1 MCFNFFSEFIFF
13 ILQTNIIMEKSDSLE
28 FFCDQM
34 LHRYYDLLIDHQSV
48 GQSTMPM
55 TYIHFKDELIWLEI
69 LRNLE
74 IRQALTSMFRKD
86 EESFDNIKGPKNLDD
101 RVGKLL
107 VGAISCLQLYV
118 IDNFLFHI
126 DRSQK
131 KSYDDCLEFVKDFF
145 TLDDENCDIHCIEY
159 SLDIDGETI
168 SPSARNIELLK
179 LSRLVFEF
187 LNQKFNTFFQNRPDE
202 QFYFILWSMRSAIIH
217 QSSLS
222 SSTGTLYDE
231 ILDYTKRLESILAS
245 NDKISN
251 SFKMNLFTEIVNIFT
266 IFGDQENSK
275 KYMTLA
281 KNHSDVLFD
290 LIGRLGLRTQFQ
302 TKPVSQLMVN
312 LKRLSE
318 EPDEKIKN
326 NEVKITITMPFNE
339 PSEDNTLFQEVKFI
353 DEEKSDS
360 NQIVKLKPIEQSLM
374 VTWIKFQQR
383 FGSATD
389 ELLREELLTYI
400 YFLLQ
405 HCDHWIL
412 QFILLEMR
420 SLQERLIRRRVERS
434 LKQFQTLFETI
445 RYSNKKFFAEQAFQ
459 RIRYFYSVLS
469 NPFWK
474 IEKQYADLLFVL
486 GVYKSALDVYL
497 RLQQWR
503 EIIECY
509 RRIGLL
515 HKAEE
520 IIREKLTEND
530 NQPDMHCLL
539 GEITGDLDCFHYSW
553 KISNHQYAR
562 APKMLGLHYFDVKD
576 YEHALEYFRKSI
588 DVNSMQVDVWYRMG
602 YIGLIQ
608 EDWNLSV
615 MAYRKV
621 LQFDTDSFEAWNN
634 LSKAYIKL
642 GDKERAMKTLQE
654 ALKCDFEQWKI
665 WENYIAVCADLGEV
679 WEIIQSWH
687 RLIDIKKTYLDDQ
700 VADILVKCLQ
710 EHSDDQRLISKSIE
724 LFGRITSTSPGTAKT
739 WNLYARLLIMANR
752 DRDDVA
758 KIEQCLQ
765 KSQRQ
770 ILMDGWEKNVYKM
783 IEVLNHFEDLAV
795 DIFEFIK
802 KHPQTLPTTL
812 GSFRLSLNSILGQ
825 VNKTKSNLAITE
837 PAILEKLNA
846 KIDVISQIQ
855 NQVID
860 ILKK

>member
-1 MCFNFFSEFIFF
+1 
-13 ILQTNIIMEKSDSLE
+13 
-28 FFCDQM
+28 M
-34 LHRYYDLLIDHQSV
+34 LSRYYDLLIDHQLV
-48 GQSTMPM
+48 GQD
-55 TYIHFKDELIWLEI
+55 KLIWLEI
-69 LRNLE
+69 LKNLE
-74 IRQALTSMFRKD
+74 IRQALTSMFRNYQND
-86 EESFDNIKGPKNLDD
+86 VAEIKGHKHLND
-101 RVGKLL
+101 RAGKLL
-107 VGAISCLQLYV
+107 VGAISCLQLYA

-126 DRSQK
+126 DPSQR

-145 TLDDENCDIHCIEY
+145 SHADENYDNHCIEY

-168 SPSARNIELLK
+168 SPLARNTELLK
-179 LSRLVFEF
+179 LSRLIFEF
-187 LNQKFNTFFQNRPDE
+187 LNRKFNTFFQNHPDE
-202 QFYFILWSMRSAIIH
+202 QLYFILWSMRSAIIH

-231 ILDYTKRLESILAS
+231 ILEYTKQLESTLTS
-245 NDKISN
+245 NDNISV
-251 SFKMNLFTEIVNIFT
+251 SFKMNLFTEIANIFT
-266 IFGDQENSK
+266 FFGDQENSK
-275 KYMTLA
+275 KYMSLA
-281 KNHSDVLFD
+281 KNHSDILFD
-290 LIGRLGLRTQFQ
+290 LVGQLGLRTQFQ

-312 LKRLSE
+312 LKRLSTE
-318 EPDEKIKN
+318 CNEKLQN
-326 NEVKITITMPFNE
+326 NEVEITITMPHNE
-339 PSEDNTLFQEVKFI
+339 PSDDNTLLQEVKFI
-353 DEEKSDS
+353 NEEKSES
-360 NQIVKLKPIEQSLM
+360 KQIVKLKPIEQSLM
-374 VTWIKFQQR
+374 VAWIKFQQR
-383 FGSATD
+383 FGSSTD
-389 ELLREELLTYI
+389 QLLREELLTYI

-405 HCDHWIL
+405 HSDHWII

-420 SLQERLIRRRVERS
+420 SLQERSMRRRVERS
-434 LKQFQTLFETI
+434 LKQLQTLYETI
-445 RYSNKKFFAEQAFQ
+445 DYPGEKFFAEQVFQ

-469 NPFWK
+469 NPYWK
-474 IEKQYADLLFVL
+474 IEKQYADLLFAL

-497 RLQQWR
+497 RLRQWR
-503 EIIECY
+503 EMIECY
-509 RRIGLL
+509 KRIGLL

-553 KISNHQYAR
+553 KISNYKYAR

-576 YEHALEYFRKSI
+576 YDQAIEYFRKSI
-588 DVNSMQVDVWYRMG
+588 DVNSMQVDVWYRIG

-654 ALKCDFEQWKI
+654 AIKCDYEQWKI

-679 WEIIQSWH
+679 WEIIQAWH
-687 RLIDIKKTYLDDQ
+687 RLIDIKRTYLDDQ
-700 VADILVKCLQ
+700 IADILVKCLQ
-710 EHSDDQRLISKSIE
+710 EHSNDQRLISKSLE

-739 WNLYARLLIMANR
+739 WNLYARLLMLANR
-752 DRDDVA
+752 DRDDVM

-770 ILMDGWEKNVYKM
+770 ILMDGWEKDVFKM
-783 IEVLNHFEDLAV
+783 IEVLSHFEDLSV

-802 KHPQTLPTTL
+802 KFPQTLRTTL
-812 GSFRLSLNSILGQ
+812 SSFRLSLNSIVVQ

-837 PAILEKLNA
+837 PTILEKLNTKFDA
-846 KIDVISQIQ
+846 ILQIQ
-855 NQVID
+855 NQVMD
-860 ILKK
+860 ILNK